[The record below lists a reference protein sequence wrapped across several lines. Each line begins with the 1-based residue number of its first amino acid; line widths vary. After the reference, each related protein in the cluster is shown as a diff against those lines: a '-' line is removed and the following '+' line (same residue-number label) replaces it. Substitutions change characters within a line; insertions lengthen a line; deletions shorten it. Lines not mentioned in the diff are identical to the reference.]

1 MGVGGKNT
9 THIHTHTH
17 EILAT
22 GSRAKSQ
29 NKKCNSGISPSAS
42 GRITFDRHGDG
53 RVLPHQV
60 ATGKQFGGLGGVA
73 ALDIPDAVAKDAVRV
88 QPQLTHWVNVN
99 DVLLEKIK

>member
-1 MGVGGKNT
+1 MVAVGKKIQPT
-9 THIHTHTH
+9 FTHTN

-22 GSRAKSQ
+22 GFYAKSQ
-29 NKKCNSGISPSAS
+29 NKQCNSGISPPAR

-60 ATGKQFGGLGGVA
+60 AAGKQFGGLGGVA
-73 ALDIPDAVAKDAVRV
+73 ALDVPDAVAKDAVRV